1 MKKETKEKIEELEN
15 RIKKIEDTLKHKDY
29 FPCIHNWIQETSST
43 ANLWRC
49 SKCGE
54 MRTKL

>member
-1 MKKETKEKIEELEN
+1 MRKEIKEKIVELEN
-15 RIKKIEDTLKHKDY
+15 RIKKIEDILKHKDY
-29 FPCIHNWIQETSST
+29 ILCVHNWIEETLST

-54 MRTKL
+54 IRTKL